1 MEEPQYKFKGIFA
14 SQDTAKQILHETEET
29 R

>member
-1 MEEPQYKFKGIFA
+1 MEEPQYKFKGIFV
-14 SQDTAKQILHETEET
+14 SQDTAQQFLLETEET